1 MRSGSH
7 ITHTLYPPC
16 DAFMLSRRESRSL
29 SAPVMMACWFLGAHR
44 LHPLLYAEV
53 GSIAEQFGANSWA

>member
-29 SAPVMMACWFLGAHR
+29 SAPVMMACWFSA
-44 LHPLLYAEV
+44 PIA
-53 GSIAEQFGANSWA
+53 SIHCSMLK